1 MNTRAWFTIDELNE
15 WADNYH
21 HNAVVKELRRVASSG
36 EPAEI
41 GEVYVG
47 ALENGLDTL
56 RQLAV
61 SLDLTFKWDKT
72 TGRYIVEKPG
82 RAYK

>member
-1 MNTRAWFTIDELNE
+1 MTSRAWFTVGELNE
-15 WADNYH
+15 WADKYH
-21 HNAVVKELRRVASSG
+21 YNAVINELRRVQLSG

-41 GEVYVG
+41 GTVYIV

-56 RQLAV
+56 RQLAA
-61 SLDLTFKWDKT
+61 SHGLTCKWDKT

>member
-1 MNTRAWFTIDELNE
+1 MNSRAWFTIGELND
-15 WADNYH
+15 WADKYH
-21 HNAVVKELRRVASSG
+21 HNAVLKELRRVQLSG

-41 GEVYVG
+41 GEVYIS

-56 RQLAV
+56 RQLAARH
-61 SLDLTFKWDKT
+61 DLTCKWDKT
-72 TGRYIVEKPG
+72 TGRYIIEKPG

>member
-1 MNTRAWFTIDELNE
+1 MNDRAWFTIDELND

-21 HNAVVKELRRVASSG
+21 HNAVLKELRRVQLSG

-47 ALENGLDTL
+47 ALENGLYTL
-56 RQLAV
+56 RELAA
-61 SLDLTFKWDKT
+61 SHDLTCKWDKT
-72 TGRYIVEKPG
+72 TGRYIIEKPG

>member
-1 MNTRAWFTIDELNE
+1 MIKEPEDCVVQ
-15 WADNYH
+15 YH
-21 HNAVVKELRRVASSG
+21 HKAVLKELRRVQLSG

-41 GEVYVG
+41 GEVYIG

-56 RQLAV
+56 RQLAA
-61 SLDLTFKWDKT
+61 SHDLTCKWDKT
-72 TGRYIVEKPG
+72 TGRYIIEKPG